1 MNCHNCGTEVDSGA
15 VSCQACGAQF
25 RFQCPDCQHPFL
37 PGNRFCGNCGR
48 KLADAATV
56 STPPVASAPAQAPPA
71 TDAAPPPVDYPETPA
86 AQPPR
91 DIVCPRCHRSNDA
104 DSAYCFTCGFPLL
117 TGRQEPA
124 ERDRLPA
131 FELGAPGSFWFRA
144 AAYIID
150 SLVIVLPLVFLWIIL
165 GQPVPDNFDQ
175 IVDPPEGY
183 DRLQVLVLFLT
194 MAYDTA
200 LITYFAT
207 TVGKRAFGLY
217 VVRTDGSRVGF
228 VRALARH
235 VVTALSAN
243 LTLGFIFLVVLFR
256 EDRRGVHDLLCDTVV
271 IRRRRQQTP
280 PDAGRE

>member
-1 MNCHNCGTEVDSGA
+1 MNCPV
-15 VSCQACGAQF
+15 
-25 RFQCPDCQHPFL
+25 CQHPYS
-37 PGNRFCGNCGR
+37 PGDRFCGNCGYN
-48 KLADAATV
+48 L
-56 STPPVASAPAQAPPA
+56 AQATAEPVPPESPAPTAPSDFPESPTFPVEPPA
-71 TDAAPPPVDYPETPA
+71 DSAV
-86 AQPPR
+86 QPPR
-91 DIVCPRCHRSNDA
+91 NIVCPRCHRSNDA
-104 DSAYCFTCGFPLL
+104 DAAFCFTCGFPLL
-117 TGRQEPA
+117 AGREA
-124 ERDRLPA
+124 RRREARLAA
-131 FELGAPGSFWFRA
+131 FELGSPGGFGFRTL
-144 AAYIID
+144 AYIID

-165 GQPVPDNFDQ
+165 GQPVPDSFDQ

-235 VVTALSAN
+235 VLTALSAN

-271 IRRRRQQTP
+271 IRRYRQTQ
-280 PDAGRE
+280 RNSE